1 VFGSERGVDVSTTQV
16 LRSRFP
22 RGAAGADKVVGAPGR
37 FLDSVGHVAWFVVTA
52 LGSIG
57 HALRYYRKE
66 TLRLIAEIGMGTGA
80 MAVIGGTSAIVGF
93 VSLSGSS
100 LVAIQG
106 FASLG
111 NIGVEAFTGFFAAM
125 INVRSAA
132 PLVSG
137 VALAAV
143 VGAGATAELG
153 AMRISEEIDALEVMG
168 IKSIS
173 YLVSTRI
180 MAGFVVIIPLYA
192 MAMILSFLS
201 GQVTTTLF
209 YGQSTGTYQHYFS
222 TFLRP
227 EDVFWSFV
235 DAIIISIIV
244 MLNHCYYGYFASGGP
259 VGVGEAVGR
268 AMRASLVAV
277 ALVVLFVA
285 LALYGVDPNFNLTV

>member
-1 VFGSERGVDVSTTQV
+1 MSTTQV

-22 RGAAGADKVVGAPGR
+22 RGIATAERFVGAPGR
-37 FLDSVGHVAWFVVTA
+37 FFDSVGHVAWFVITA
-52 LGSIG
+52 MGSIG
-57 HALRYYRKE
+57 HALRFYRKE

-227 EDVFWSFV
+227 DDVFWSFM

-277 ALVVLFVA
+277 AMVVLLVA

>member
-1 VFGSERGVDVSTTQV
+1 MSGSERGVDVSSTQV

-22 RGAAGADKVVGAPGR
+22 RGAASADRLVGAPGR
-37 FLDSVGHVAWFVVTA
+37 FLDSVGHVAWFVITA
-52 LGSIG
+52 MGSIG

-153 AMRISEEIDALEVMG
+153 AMRISEEIGALEVMG

>member
-1 VFGSERGVDVSTTQV
+1 VSGTQV

-22 RGAAGADKVVGAPGR
+22 RGAASADRLVGAPGR
-37 FLDSVGHVAWFVVTA
+37 FLDSVGHVAWFVITA
-52 LGSIG
+52 MGSIG

>member
-1 VFGSERGVDVSTTQV
+1 VSTTQV

-22 RGAAGADKVVGAPGR
+22 RGVATAERFVGAPARG
-37 FLDSVGHVAWFVVTA
+37 LDSIGHVAWFVVTA
-52 LGSIG
+52 MGSIG

-80 MAVIGGTSAIVGF
+80 MAVIGGTAAIVGF

-209 YGQSTGTYQHYFS
+209 YGQSTGTYEHYFS

-235 DAIIISIIV
+235 DAIIISVIV

>member
-1 VFGSERGVDVSTTQV
+1 MSTGAV

-22 RGAAGADKVVGAPGR
+22 RGTARAEKVAGAPVR
-37 FLDSVGHVAWFVVTA
+37 FLDSVGHVAWFIVTA
-52 LGSIG
+52 LGATG

-80 MAVIGGTSAIVGF
+80 MAVIGGTAAIVGF

-209 YGQSTGTYQHYFS
+209 YGQSTGTYDHYFR

-227 EDVFWSFV
+227 EDVFWSFM
-235 DAIIISIIV
+235 DAIIISVIV

>member
-1 VFGSERGVDVSTTQV
+1 MSTTQV

-22 RGAAGADKVVGAPGR
+22 RGAATADKVVGAPGR
-37 FLDSVGHVAWFVVTA
+37 FLDSVGHVGWFVITA
-52 LGSIG
+52 MGSIG

-209 YGQSTGTYQHYFS
+209 YGQSTGTYEHYFR

-244 MLNHCYYGYFASGGP
+244 MLNHCYYGYYASGGP

>member
-1 VFGSERGVDVSTTQV
+1 VSTTQV

-22 RGAAGADKVVGAPGR
+22 RAFSGGTSFLAAPAR

-52 LGSIG
+52 MGSIG

-209 YGQSTGTYQHYFS
+209 YGQSTGTYEHYFQ

-227 EDVFWSFV
+227 GDVFWSFM
-235 DAIIISIIV
+235 DAVIISVIV
-244 MLNHCYYGYFASGGP
+244 MVNHCYYGFFASGGP

-277 ALVVLFVA
+277 AMVVLLVA

>member
-1 VFGSERGVDVSTTQV
+1 MSTAQV

-22 RGAAGADKVVGAPGR
+22 RGIAGAERIVGAPGR

-227 EDVFWSFV
+227 EDVFWSFF

>member
-1 VFGSERGVDVSTTQV
+1 MSTTQV

-22 RGAAGADKVVGAPGR
+22 QAFRRSTDIVGAPAR

-80 MAVIGGTSAIVGF
+80 MAVIGGTAAIVGF

-209 YGQSTGTYQHYFS
+209 YGQSTGTYEHYFQ

-227 EDVFWSFV
+227 DDVFWSFM
-235 DAIIISIIV
+235 DAVVISIIV
-244 MLNHCYYGYFASGGP
+244 MINHCYYGYFASGGP

-277 ALVVLFVA
+277 AMVVLLVA

>member
-1 VFGSERGVDVSTTQV
+1 MSTTQV

-22 RGAAGADKVVGAPGR
+22 RGAAGADRLVGAPGR

-52 LGSIG
+52 MGSIG

>member
-1 VFGSERGVDVSTTQV
+1 MSTTQV

-22 RGAAGADKVVGAPGR
+22 RGVETAERLAGAPTR
-37 FLDSVGHVAWFVVTA
+37 FLDSVGHVAWFIVTA

-80 MAVIGGTSAIVGF
+80 MAVIGGTAAIVGF

-244 MLNHCYYGYFASGGP
+244 MLNHCYYGYYASGGP

>member
-1 VFGSERGVDVSTTQV
+1 VSSTQV

-22 RGAAGADKVVGAPGR
+22 RGAASADRLVGAPGR

>member
-1 VFGSERGVDVSTTQV
+1 M
-16 LRSRFP
+16 RF
-22 RGAAGADKVVGAPGR
+22 
-37 FLDSVGHVAWFVVTA
+37 FDSVGHVAWFIVTSMGA
-52 LGSIG
+52 IG

-209 YGQSTGTYQHYFS
+209 YGQSTGTYEHYFR

-227 EDVFWSFV
+227 EDVFWSFM
-235 DAIIISIIV
+235 DAIIISVIV
-244 MLNHCYYGYFASGGP
+244 MLNHCYYGYYASGGP

>member
-1 VFGSERGVDVSTTQV
+1 MSTTQV

-22 RGAAGADKVVGAPGR
+22 RGAASADRLVGAPGR

-52 LGSIG
+52 MGSIG

-227 EDVFWSFV
+227 EDVFWSFF